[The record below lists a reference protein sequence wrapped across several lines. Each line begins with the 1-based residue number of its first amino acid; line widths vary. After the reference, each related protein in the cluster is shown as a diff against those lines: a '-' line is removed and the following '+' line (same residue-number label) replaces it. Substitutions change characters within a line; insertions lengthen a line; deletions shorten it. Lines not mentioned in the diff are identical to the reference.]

1 MLSGGELVAGVV
13 CSAQYQGAVMSAIII
28 NLSSDFAHITTDT
41 LVVGGDPVGPVG
53 FTMKAKPWHRM
64 KIIVAGTGLFGF
76 ADFWLSW
83 ADEHLKDVTDIEDV
97 DLTMTATLSEMYKG
111 SGASTTI
118 YLFGV
123 GSDMQMKGF
132 SYSSDLAFIS
142 KPISYGQSVKP
153 TAGPEPDPSSYR
165 DLVQVMQDQRAIQER
180 LPPSDRLHIGGE
192 IHVLTLDT
200 DGVFTHEVAHQFE
213 DYPDLIRG
221 IPAEMI

>member
-1 MLSGGELVAGVV
+1 
-13 CSAQYQGAVMSAIII
+13 MSAIII
-28 NLSSDFAHITTDT
+28 NLSPEFAHITTDT
-41 LVVGGDPVGPVG
+41 LVVGGHPLSPIG

-83 ADEHLKDVTDIEDV
+83 AEENLNDVTDIEDV
-97 DLTMTATLSEMYKG
+97 DLTMTANLSEMYKG
-111 SGASTTI
+111 SSASTTV
-118 YLFGV
+118 YLFGL

-153 TAGPEPDPSSYR
+153 TAGPEPDSSSFR
-165 DLVQVMQDQRAIQER
+165 DLVQVMTDQRSIQEQ
-180 LPPSDRLHIGGE
+180 LPPNERLHIGGE
-192 IHVLTLDT
+192 IHVLTLDA
-200 DGVFTHEVAHQFE
+200 GGLFTHEAVHQFDDYQKLIE
-213 DYPDLIRG
+213 D